1 MNDNLHIKGN
11 VLVGQSGGPTA
22 VINSSL
28 AGVFAAA
35 KKLGADKVLGMIN
48 GIEGILSDKYTVLDE
63 TLKTDFDVELLK
75 HTPSSFLGSC
85 RYKLPKPEK
94 GNEIYEKLFTFF
106 KEHNITCCF
115 YIGGN
120 DSMDT
125 VGKLYDYACL
135 VESDIR
141 FVGVPKTIDNDLEI
155 TDHTPGYGS
164 AAKYIATVT
173 KELVRDGLVYDLKSV
188 TVVEIMGRDS
198 GWLTAAAAL
207 ARGDDCEGADMIL
220 LPERPIN
227 AEFIT
232 QRVEQLQ
239 KEKKSLVIAV
249 SEGVRTP
256 EGEYLCAIGG
266 GTKDIFGHTQ
276 LSGTGQAV
284 AAMLKSQLGIKTR
297 AVELSTLQRCA
308 SHIASITDI
317 EEAFSCG
324 AAAVKAAANGES
336 GKMVLLKRVSDLP
349 YTCITDTADVHNI
362 ANFAKTVP
370 DSMINADGDYVTAE
384 FIEYC
389 SPLVMGE
396 ASQFMANGLPM
407 HIKL

>member
-1 MNDNLHIKGN
+1 MNGNLHIKGN

-28 AGVFAAA
+28 AGVFSAA
-35 KKLGADKVLGMIN
+35 KRMGADKVFGMLN
-48 GIEGILSDKYTVLDE
+48 GIEGILNGRYTVLDDV
-63 TLKTDFDVELLK
+63 LKTDFDIELLK
-75 HTPSSFLGSC
+75 RTPSSFLGSC
-85 RYKLPKPEK
+85 RFKLPNPEK
-94 GNEIYEKLFTFF
+94 GSEIYEKLFAFF
-106 KEHNITCCF
+106 KENNITCCF

-125 VGKLYDYACL
+125 VGKLYDYGCL
-135 VESDIR
+135 VGSDIK
-141 FVGVPKTIDNDLEI
+141 FIGVPKTIDNDLEI

-164 AAKYIATVT
+164 AAKYIAAVT

-207 ARGDDCEGADMIL
+207 ARSGGCEGADMIL
-220 LPERPIN
+220 LPERPVN
-227 AEFIT
+227 ADFIT
-232 QRVEQLQ
+232 QRVAELQ
-239 KEKKSLVIAV
+239 KDKKSLVIAV

-256 EGEYLCAIGG
+256 GGEYLCAVGG
-266 GTKDIFGHTQ
+266 GEKDIFGHTQ
-276 LSGTGQAV
+276 LSGTGRAI
-284 AAMLKSQLGIKTR
+284 ASMLKAELGIKTR

-308 SHIASITDI
+308 AHMASLTDV

-336 GKMVLLKRVSDLP
+336 GRMVLLTRISDMP
-349 YTCITDTADVHNI
+349 YTCTTATEDVHGI
-362 ANFAKTVP
+362 ANLAKLVP
-370 DSMINADGDYVTAE
+370 DDMINADGDYVTDK
-384 FIEYC
+384 FIRYAA
-389 SPLVMGE
+389 PLIMGE
-396 ASQFMANGLPM
+396 PTQFMAGGLPM

>member
-1 MNDNLHIKGN
+1 MNIA
-11 VLVGQSGGPTA
+11 VAQSGGPTCA
-22 VINSSL
+22 INASL
-28 AGVFAAA
+28 VGVFRESLKEPTIDAIF
-35 KKLGADKVLGMIN
+35 GSIN
-48 GIEGILSDKYTVLDE
+48 GVEGIIHDHLID
-63 TLKTDFDVELLK
+63 LKTMILTNEDMELLRQ
-75 HTPSSFLGSC
+75 TPSTVLGSC
-85 RYKLPKPEK
+85 RYKLPDWQEDDAVYQQIVHCLKRRQI
-94 GNEIYEKLFTFF
+94 GAF
-106 KEHNITCCF
+106 F

-220 LPERPIN
+220 LPERLIN
-227 AEFIT
+227 AEFIA

-308 SHIASITDI
+308 SHIASITDV

-336 GKMVLLKRVSDLP
+336 GKMVLLKRVSNLP

-370 DSMINADGDYVTAE
+370 DSMINADGDYVTDE